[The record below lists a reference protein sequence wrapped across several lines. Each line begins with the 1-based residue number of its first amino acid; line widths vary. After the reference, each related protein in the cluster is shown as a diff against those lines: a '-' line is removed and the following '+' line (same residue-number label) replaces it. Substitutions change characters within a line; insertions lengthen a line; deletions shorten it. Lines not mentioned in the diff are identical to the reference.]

1 MAPKDVIELLTDI
14 TGHKGTQYTQED
26 SGAVPSPT
34 HKGEDASTQCFIIAS
49 NDIMIYV
56 SLCKDVPV
64 SYPLAHLCSTWP
76 HPMILTLTHLHDSPI
91 FLCAPPC
98 IRLLLS
104 RLPPLHFTKS

>member
-64 SYPLAHLCSTWP
+64 SYPLAHFFNMFHMAPS
-76 HPMILTLTHLHDSPI
+76 HDSH
-91 FLCAPPC
+91 
-98 IRLLLS
+98 S
-104 RLPPLHFTKS
+104 DTST